1 MERKANIEEDEE
13 RKNLARRK
21 EDACNQHACQEERRC
36 QMRTKRYGYK
46 VGEKKKTDMLEESV
60 GGGGAL
66 FEDHGALTMVVA
78 ESAMSEN
85 TEGSVVSNEDNY

>member
-1 MERKANIEEDEE
+1 M
-13 RKNLARRK
+13 
-21 EDACNQHACQEERRC
+21 
-36 QMRTKRYGYK
+36 
-46 VGEKKKTDMLEESV
+46 GEKKKTDMLEESV